1 MPCAVE
7 ELLCLPDE
15 TTRAF
20 AVQLVFHVA
29 ARYPI
34 KETELATNV
43 GLQRMREAVE
53 SDSRELLVC
62 HPHTCLALL
71 SRALLCEA
79 QCADIDRC
87 PRFHTGYGS
96 SLRASVSVYLC
107 LCVLLQLHV
116 NMRDSASGRMTHFFP
131 ICRLKS
137 YRFCQRWLQHFL
149 DLAVLSG

>member
-1 MPCAVE
+1 MDAEHPISFAVE

-62 HPHTCLALL
+62 HPQNCLVFMSHALQ
-71 SRALLCEA
+71 SAMCTYR
-79 QCADIDRC
+79 
-87 PRFHTGYGS
+87 
-96 SLRASVSVYLC
+96 SVPS
-107 LCVLLQLHV
+107 
-116 NMRDSASGRMTHFFP
+116 F
-131 ICRLKS
+131 
-137 YRFCQRWLQHFL
+137 
-149 DLAVLSG
+149 